1 MSEDAD
7 DAAAGTADESD
18 DAPEA
23 AVEENDDPEAAV
35 EENDDPAVAVDE
47 SLAEFELE
55 PADDESLEELFTEV
69 ETPDVDGEELWEEV
83 LADPAEATS
92 EPAEAAEAAVAG
104 EGAAVDSGETVVQ
117 KDKYC
122 QRCEYFAAPPELA
135 CEHPGT
141 EIAAVL
147 DSKQFRVVDCP
158 IVARREHA
166 KALFPDEE

>member
-1 MSEDAD
+1 MTMSEDAEE
-7 DAAAGTADESD
+7 AAAGTADESD
-18 DAPEA
+18 D
-23 AVEENDDPEAAV
+23 DPKAAV
-35 EENDDPAVAVDE
+35 EENDDPAVTIEE

-69 ETPDVDGEELWEEV
+69 ETPDIDGEELWEEV
-83 LADPAEATS
+83 LADPAETMS
-92 EPAEAAEAAVAG
+92 EPAEATEAAVAD

-141 EIAAVL
+141 EIAAVV

-158 IVARREHA
+158 IVARREQA
-166 KALFPDEE
+166 RALFPDEE